1 MCFPHGGRAYP
12 SGARASRPPTKSERD
27 ACGPVAIVLRRK
39 RNNLTAGVA
48 QCHIQIM
55 SIIKRVC
62 VYCGSSQ
69 GHDPRFVAAARR
81 FGEILAANRI
91 GLVYGCGSIGLMGT
105 IARAVHDHGGEVIG
119 IIPEFLKVQERLF
132 ADAAEIVIT
141 ADMHERKRLMFER
154 ADAFVALPGGVG
166 TLEEVV
172 EQLTWAQLGRHRKPI
187 LIANIAG
194 FWDPLLVMFDHLL
207 SLGFLT
213 NGRLGFLV
221 ADNVDDILPT
231 LLAAAAKVSEV
242 EKLGEPERVER
253 L

>member
-1 MCFPHGGRAYP
+1 
-12 SGARASRPPTKSERD
+12 
-27 ACGPVAIVLRRK
+27 
-39 RNNLTAGVA
+39 
-48 QCHIQIM
+48 M

-81 FGEILAANRI
+81 FGEILAASGT
-91 GLVYGCGSIGLMGT
+91 GLVFGCGSIGLMGT
-105 IARAVHDHGGEVIG
+105 IARAVHDHGGEVVG
-119 IIPEFLKVQERLF
+119 VIPEFLKIQERLF
-132 ADAAEIVIT
+132 TDADEIIIT

-172 EQLTWAQLGRHRKPI
+172 EQLTWAQLGRHKKPI

-194 FWDPLLVMFDHLL
+194 FWDPLIAAFDHMLG
-207 SLGFLT
+207 LGFL
-213 NGRLGFLV
+213 NGRQLGYLV
-221 ADNVDDILPT
+221 ADDVEEILPALT
-231 LLAAAAKVSEV
+231 AAAAKVSEA
-242 EKLGEPERVER
+242 EKVGEVERVER